1 MIPDELIERIRDS
14 ADLITVI
21 GESVALKR
29 TGSDYRG
36 PCPFHGGTG
45 RNFAVIPKKGM
56 YYCYVCHAAGDVFTY
71 FMKRHGLDYP
81 SAVREVG
88 RRVGITVPEH
98 SSREGHAPDP
108 REPLFTAVAAAE
120 EWFAERLR
128 DDPEA
133 EAARKYLVGRDITL
147 EVAAEHRLGYAPRGP
162 AFVDTM
168 KKLGIAEATLLEA
181 GLTSKREDGSVT
193 PRFRSRLLFP
203 INDLRGRPVGFGGRL
218 LGPGEPKYLNS
229 PETPIFHKG
238 GMLYNLHQAKQ
249 AIRKEEA
256 AILVEGYFDVFR
268 LIQAGVEHVV
278 APLGTGFTS
287 DQAALL
293 KRFAPVVVLL
303 YDSDSAGLRATFR
316 AGDEALRHGLRVK
329 VATMPEGED
338 PDTLVR
344 AGGAAALAPILRD
357 AVDVLERKIQL
368 LERKGWFEGIE
379 HRREALDR
387 LLPTVQAASDPITR
401 ELYLDTIAKKSGVG
415 RAALEQELARRPV
428 PRTAPREERGARSG
442 KQGGARSEE
451 ENRSAS
457 SRLAPRSSRP
467 PRPGVKIE
475 AQLLRVLLAS
485 PAWRARAADE
495 VDPALFGVAAFREI
509 FEALRAQP
517 ADAPLGELTGGLSP
531 RAQEVWPRLAAR
543 ASAEATS
550 GLDLDALYVSALDYL
565 KDRLETQALPPVTD
579 VAERQKQL
587 ERLTPQSR
595 VRLSYRKEAE
605 KARRRG
611 TGQPGG
617 PDHTH
622 PS

>member
-14 ADLITVI
+14 ADLITII

-133 EAARKYLVGRDITL
+133 DAARKYLLGRDITL

-162 AFVDTM
+162 AFVDAM
-168 KKLGIAEATLLEA
+168 QKLGIAEATLLEA
-181 GLTSKREDGSVT
+181 GLTTRREDGSVT

-238 GMLYNLHQAKQ
+238 AMLYNLHQAKQ
-249 AIRKEEA
+249 AIRKEEV

-268 LIQAGVEHVV
+268 LIHAGVEHVI

-287 DQAALL
+287 EQAALL

-387 LLPTVQAASDPITR
+387 LLPTVQAASDPIMR
-401 ELYLDTIAKKSGVG
+401 ELYLDTIAKKTGVG
-415 RAALEQELARRPV
+415 RAALEQELAKRPAHRPV
-428 PRTAPREERGARSG
+428 PRDE
-442 KQGGARSEE
+442 GGAGPP
-451 ENRSAS
+451 S
-457 SRLAPRSSRP
+457 SLLPPHSSLRPSRP
-467 PRPGVKIE
+467 AARTPKPGVKIE
-475 AQLLRVLLAS
+475 AQLLQVLLAS
-485 PAWRARAADE
+485 PAWRARAVDE

-517 ADAPLGELTGGLSP
+517 VTTPLGELTAGLSP

-543 ASAEATS
+543 ASAEATA

-565 KDRLETQALPPVTD
+565 KDRLETQALAPVTD

-611 TGQPGG
+611 KGQPGG

>member
-14 ADLITVI
+14 ADLIEII

-36 PCPFHGGTG
+36 PCPFHGGSG

-71 FMKRHGLDYP
+71 LMKRQGMDYP
-81 SAVREVG
+81 TAVREVG
-88 RRVGITVPEH
+88 RRAGITVPEY
-98 SSREGHAPDP
+98 SGRDTHAPDP
-108 REPLFTAVAAAE
+108 REPLFTAVSAAE
-120 EWFAERLR
+120 EWFAQRLR
-128 DDPEA
+128 EDPEA
-133 EAARKYLVGRDITL
+133 EAARKYLAGRDIPL

-162 AFVDTM
+162 GLIEAM
-168 KKLGIAEATLLEA
+168 KQLGIADATLLEA
-181 GLTSKREDGSVT
+181 GLTSKREDGTVT

-268 LIQAGVEHVV
+268 LVHAGIEHVV
-278 APLGTGFTS
+278 APLGTGFTT

-293 KRFAPVVVLL
+293 KRFSPVVILL

-344 AGGAAALAPILRD
+344 AGGAQALGPILRD

-387 LLPTVQAASDPITR
+387 LLPTVQAAADPIMR
-401 ELYLDTIAKKSGVG
+401 ELYLDTITKRTGVG
-415 RAALEQELARRPV
+415 RAALEQELAKRPHRSAPSTGERAPQLHPKRETV
-428 PRTAPREERGARSG
+428 ASPSSPIRAPRP
-442 KQGGARSEE
+442 
-451 ENRSAS
+451 
-457 SRLAPRSSRP
+457 RLKLE
-467 PRPGVKIE
+467 V
-475 AQLLRVLLAS
+475 QLLSVLVAS
-485 PAWRARAADE
+485 PAWLARAVDE
-495 VDPALFGVAAFREI
+495 IDPSLFEDLRLREI
-509 FEALRAQP
+509 FEAMRTHITSP
-517 ADAPLGELTGGLSP
+517 IGELIVGLSP
-531 RAQEVWPRLAAR
+531 KAQNACSKLVAYSTGRAEP
-543 ASAEATS
+543 SFN
-550 GLDLDALYVSALDYL
+550 LDAVYVGALERL
-565 KDRLETQALPPVTD
+565 KELEQRRNLPPVTEVD
-579 VAERQKQL
+579 ERQRQL
-587 ERLTPQSR
+587 GQLTAQAR
-595 VRLSYRKEAE
+595 QALSYQQVAE
-605 KARRRG
+605 KARRGGR
-611 TGQPGG
+611 GQPGG

>member
-14 ADLITVI
+14 ADLITII

-133 EAARKYLVGRDITL
+133 DAARKYLLGRDITL

-162 AFVDTM
+162 AFVDAM
-168 KKLGIAEATLLEA
+168 QKLGIAEATLLEA
-181 GLTSKREDGSVT
+181 GLTTRREDGSVT

-238 GMLYNLHQAKQ
+238 AMLYNLHQAKQ
-249 AIRKEEA
+249 AIRKEEV

-268 LIQAGVEHVV
+268 LIHAGVEHVI

-287 DQAALL
+287 EQAALL

-303 YDSDSAGLRATFR
+303 YDSDIAGLRATFR

-387 LLPTVQAASDPITR
+387 LLPTVQAASDPIMR
-401 ELYLDTIAKKSGVG
+401 ELYLDTIAKKTGVG
-415 RAALEQELARRPV
+415 RAALEQELAKRPAHRPV
-428 PRTAPREERGARSG
+428 PRDE
-442 KQGGARSEE
+442 GGASPP
-451 ENRSAS
+451 SSLLPPAS
-457 SRLAPRSSRP
+457 SLRPSRP
-467 PRPGVKIE
+467 AARTPKPGVKIE
-475 AQLLRVLLAS
+475 AQLLQVLLAS
-485 PAWRARAADE
+485 PAWRARAVDE

-517 ADAPLGELTGGLSP
+517 ATSPLGELTAGLSP
-531 RAQEVWPRLAAR
+531 RAQDVWPRLAAR
-543 ASAEATS
+543 ASAEATA

-565 KDRLETQALPPVTD
+565 KDRLETQALAPVTD

-611 TGQPGG
+611 KGQPGG

>member
-14 ADLITVI
+14 ADLITIV

-98 SSREGHAPDP
+98 SNRDGHAPDP

-133 EAARKYLVGRDITL
+133 DAARKYLLGRDITL
-147 EVAAEHRLGYAPRGP
+147 DVAAEHRLGYAPRGP
-162 AFVDTM
+162 AFAEAM
-168 KKLGIAEATLLEA
+168 KTLGIAEATLLEA
-181 GLTSKREDGSVT
+181 GLTSKREDGSVAA
-193 PRFRSRLLFP
+193 RFRSRLLFP

-268 LIQAGVEHVV
+268 LIHAGVEHVV

-293 KRFAPVVVLL
+293 KRFAPVVILL
-303 YDSDSAGLRATFR
+303 FDSDSAGLRATFR

-344 AGGAAALAPILRD
+344 TGGAQALAPILRD

-387 LLPTVQAASDPITR
+387 LLPTVQSASDPIMR
-401 ELYLDTIAKKSGVG
+401 ELYLDTIAKKTGVG

-428 PRTAPREERGARSG
+428 HRTAPREERDARSAE
-442 KQGGARSEE
+442 QTRPT
-451 ENRSAS
+451 S
-457 SRLAPRSSRP
+457 SRLAPHASRP
-467 PRPGVKIE
+467 RRPGVKIE
-475 AQLLRVLLAS
+475 AQLLIVLLAS
-485 PAWRARAADE
+485 PAWRARGADE

-509 FEALRAQP
+509 FETLRTQP
-517 ADAPLGELTGGLSP
+517 ATAPLGELTGGLSS

-550 GLDLDALYVSALDYL
+550 GLDLDALYVSALEYL
-565 KDRLETQALPPVTD
+565 KDRQETQALPPVTD
-579 VAERQKQL
+579 VSERQKQL

>member
-14 ADLITVI
+14 ADLIEII

-29 TGSDYRG
+29 TGADYRG
-36 PCPFHGGTG
+36 PCPFHGGSG

-71 FMKRHGLDYP
+71 LMKRQGMDYP
-81 SAVREVG
+81 TAVREVG
-88 RRVGITVPEH
+88 RRAGITVPEY
-98 SSREGHAPDP
+98 SGRGGNAPDP

-128 DDPEA
+128 EDPEA
-133 EAARKYLVGRDITL
+133 DAARKYLAGRDIPL

-162 AFVDTM
+162 GMTEAL
-168 KKLGIAEATLLEA
+168 KKLGVTEATMLEA
-181 GLTSKREDGSVT
+181 GLTSKREDGTVS

-268 LIQAGVEHVV
+268 LIHAGIEHVV

-293 KRFAPVVVLL
+293 KRFSPVVVLL

-379 HRREALDR
+379 HQREALDR
-387 LLPTVQAASDPITR
+387 LLPTVQATIDPVMR
-401 ELYLDTIAKKSGVG
+401 SLYLKLIADRTGVKQDI
-415 RAALEQELARRPV
+415 LELELNRL
-428 PRTAPREERGARSG
+428 PRTGARLPAARG
-442 KQGGARSEE
+442 EAAAAHPPDQPTPHPRTKAAGGS
-451 ENRSAS
+451 
-457 SRLAPRSSRP
+457 
-467 PRPGVKIE
+467 RPGVKTE
-475 AQLLRVLLAS
+475 AQLLRLLFS
-485 PAWRARAADE
+485 SVTWRARACEE
-495 VDPALFGVAAFREI
+495 VDPDLFHVVSFREI
-509 FEALRAQP
+509 FEALCAQP
-517 ADAPLGELTGGLSP
+517 AAIPISELIGGFSP
-531 RAQEVWPRLAAR
+531 KVQNVCQRLMERLAEDTAP
-543 ASAEATS
+543 SFNP
-550 GLDLDALYVSALDYL
+550 DAVYVGAVEKLRSLQ
-565 KDRLETQALPPVTD
+565 KWRQLPPVTD
-579 VAERQKQL
+579 VSERQRRL
-587 ERLTPQSR
+587 EELTPQSR
-595 VRLSYRKEAE
+595 QALSYLKIAE
-605 KARRRG
+605 KARRPG
-611 TGQPGG
+611 HGQPGG

>member
-14 ADLITVI
+14 ADLISVI

-88 RRVGITVPEH
+88 RRVGITVPEYNA
-98 SSREGHAPDP
+98 REGHAPDP

-128 DDPEA
+128 EDPEA
-133 EAARKYLVGRDITL
+133 DAARKYLGGRDIAL
-147 EVAAEHRLGYAPRGP
+147 DVAAEHRLGYAPRGP
-162 AFVDTM
+162 AFVDAM

-181 GLTSKREDGSVT
+181 GLTSKREDGSVI

-249 AIRKEEA
+249 AIRKEEV

-268 LIQAGVEHVV
+268 LVHAGIEHVV
-278 APLGTGFTS
+278 APLGTGFTP

-293 KRFAPVVVLL
+293 KRFAPVVILL

-316 AGDEALRHGLRVK
+316 AGDEALRHGLRVR

-344 AGGAAALAPILRD
+344 TGGAQALAPILRD

-387 LLPTVQAASDPITR
+387 LLPTVQAASDPIMR
-401 ELYLDTIAKKSGVG
+401 ELYLDTIAKKTGVG
-415 RAALEQELARRPV
+415 RTALEQELARRPAHR
-428 PRTAPREERGARSG
+428 PASREE
-442 KQGGARSEE
+442 GGARREE
-451 ENRSAS
+451 DARSPS
-457 SRLAPRSSRP
+457 SLHPSVPPSQRP
-467 PRPGVKIE
+467 SARAPRPGIKIE

-485 PAWRARAADE
+485 PAWRARAGDE
-495 VDPALFGVAAFREI
+495 VDPALFGVPAFREI
-509 FEALRAQP
+509 FEALRGQP
-517 ADAPLGELTGGLSP
+517 AAAPIGELTATLSP
-531 RAQEVWPRLAAR
+531 RAQEVWSRLAAR
-543 ASAEATS
+543 AAAEAAS
-550 GLDLDALYVSALDYL
+550 GMDLDAQYVSALDYL

-579 VAERQKQL
+579 VAERQRLL

-595 VRLSYRKEAE
+595 VRLSYRKEAD

-611 TGQPGG
+611 NGPPGG

-622 PS
+622 PT

>member
-14 ADLITVI
+14 ADLITIV

-98 SSREGHAPDP
+98 SSRDGHAPDP
-108 REPLFTAVAAAE
+108 REPLFTAVAVAE

-133 EAARKYLVGRDITL
+133 DAARKYLLGRDITL
-147 EVAAEHRLGYAPRGP
+147 DVAAEHRLGYAPRGP
-162 AFVDTM
+162 AFVDAM

-181 GLTSKREDGSVT
+181 GFTSKREDGSVT

-229 PETPIFHKG
+229 PETPIFRKG

-249 AIRKEEA
+249 VIRKEEA

-268 LIQAGVEHVV
+268 LIHAGVEHVI

-293 KRFAPVVVLL
+293 KRFAPVVILL
-303 YDSDSAGLRATFR
+303 FDSDSAGLRATVR

-344 AGGAAALAPILRD
+344 TGGAQALAPILRD

-368 LERKGWFEGIE
+368 LERRGWFEGIE

-387 LLPTVQAASDPITR
+387 LLPTVQAASDPIMR
-401 ELYLDTIAKKSGVG
+401 ELYLDTIAKKTGVG
-415 RAALEQELARRPV
+415 RAALEQELEGRRG
-428 PRTAPREERGARSG
+428 RGAVGQR
-442 KQGGARSEE
+442 GGAAAPSPSGREHGAPP
-451 ENRSAS
+451 RRTTAS
-457 SRLAPRSSRP
+457 P
-467 PRPGVKIE
+467 PPGRPGVKIE
-475 AQLLRVLLAS
+475 AQLLIVLLAS

-509 FEALRAQP
+509 FETLRTQP
-517 ADAPLGELTGGLSP
+517 ATAPLGELTGGLSP

-543 ASAEATS
+543 ASAEATA

-565 KDRLETQALPPVTD
+565 KDRQETQALPPVTD

-611 TGQPGG
+611 KGQPGG

>member
-14 ADLITVI
+14 ADLITII

-71 FMKRHGLDYP
+71 LMKRHGLDYP

-98 SSREGHAPDP
+98 SSRDGHAPDP

-133 EAARKYLVGRDITL
+133 DAARKYLLGRDITL
-147 EVAAEHRLGYAPRGP
+147 DVAAEHRLGWAPRGP
-162 AFVDTM
+162 AFVDAM

-181 GLTSKREDGSVT
+181 GLTGKREDGSVT

-249 AIRKEEA
+249 AIRKEET

-268 LIQAGVEHVV
+268 LIHAGVEHVV

-344 AGGAAALAPILRD
+344 GGGAAALAPILRD

-387 LLPTVQAASDPITR
+387 LLHTVQAASDPITR
-401 ELYLDTIAKKSGVG
+401 ELYLDTIAKKTGVG
-415 RAALEQELARRPV
+415 RAALEQELARRPTYR
-428 PRTAPREERGARSG
+428 PASREEHGARREDSPATLPPPALGRSG
-442 KQGGARSEE
+442 PGART
-451 ENRSAS
+451 
-457 SRLAPRSSRP
+457 PK
-467 PRPGVKIE
+467 PGVKIE
-475 AQLLRVLLAS
+475 AQLLQVLLAS
-485 PAWRARAADE
+485 PAWRARAAEE
-495 VDPALFGVAAFREI
+495 VDPSLFGVAAFREI
-509 FEALRAQP
+509 FEALRTQP
-517 ADAPLGELTGGLSP
+517 ATAPLGELTAGLSP
-531 RAQEVWPRLAAR
+531 RAQDVWPRLAAR
-543 ASAEATS
+543 AAAEAFA
-550 GLDLDALYVSALDYL
+550 GQDLDALYVSALEYL

-617 PDHTH
+617 PDHPH

>member
-14 ADLITVI
+14 ADLITII

-71 FMKRHGLDYP
+71 LMKRHGLDYP

-98 SSREGHAPDP
+98 SSREGHAADP
-108 REPLFTAVAAAE
+108 REPIFTAVAAAE

-128 DDPEA
+128 EEPEA
-133 EAARKYLVGRDITL
+133 DAARQYLAGRDITL

-162 AFVDTM
+162 ALVDAM

-181 GLTSKREDGSVT
+181 GLTSKREDGSVI

-249 AIRKEEA
+249 AIRKEDA
-256 AILVEGYFDVFR
+256 AILVEGYFDVLR
-268 LIQAGVEHVV
+268 LVHAGVEHVV

-329 VATMPEGED
+329 VATMPEGDD

-344 AGGAAALAPILRD
+344 AGGAQALAPILHD

-387 LLPTVQAASDPITR
+387 LLPTVQAAADPIMR
-401 ELYLDTIAKKSGVG
+401 ELYLDTIAKKTGVG

-428 PRTAPREERGARSG
+428 PRSVPVDRASDGRAAPTPD
-442 KQGGARSEE
+442 
-451 ENRSAS
+451 
-457 SRLAPRSSRP
+457 RLAPRSRSQPVRP

-475 AQLLRVLLAS
+475 AQLLRVLLTS
-485 PAWRARAADE
+485 PAWRARAGDE
-495 VDPALFGVAAFREI
+495 VDPALFGVPTFREI

-517 ADAPLGELTGGLSP
+517 AADPLGELTAGLSP
-531 RAQEVWPRLAAR
+531 RAQEVWSRLAAR
-543 ASAEATS
+543 AAAEATS
-550 GLDLDALYVSALDYL
+550 GMDLDAQYVSALDYL
-565 KDRLETQALPPVTD
+565 KDRLETQALPPVTE

-617 PDHTH
+617 PDHPH

>member
-14 ADLITVI
+14 ADLITIV

-98 SSREGHAPDP
+98 GNRDGHAPDP

-133 EAARKYLVGRDITL
+133 DAARKYLLGRDITL
-147 EVAAEHRLGYAPRGP
+147 DVAAEHRLGYAPRGP
-162 AFVDTM
+162 AFVEAM
-168 KKLGIAEATLLEA
+168 KQLGIAEATLLEA
-181 GLTSKREDGSVT
+181 GLTTKREDGSVA

-229 PETPIFHKG
+229 PETPVFHKG

-249 AIRKEEA
+249 VIRKEEA

-268 LIQAGVEHVV
+268 LIHAGVEHVI

-293 KRFAPVVVLL
+293 KRFAPVVILL
-303 YDSDSAGLRATFR
+303 FDSDSAGLRATFR

-344 AGGAAALAPILRD
+344 TGGAQALAPILRD

-387 LLPTVQAASDPITR
+387 LLPTVQAASDPIMR
-401 ELYLDTIAKKSGVG
+401 ELYLDTIAKKTGVG
-415 RAALEQELARRPV
+415 RAALEQEVARRPV
-428 PRTAPREERGARSG
+428 HRMGPREEHGVRRA
-442 KQGGARSEE
+442 EE
-451 ENRSAS
+451 Q
-457 SRLAPRSSRP
+457 PRSPPSSLGRSRP
-467 PRPGVKIE
+467 AARTPKPGVKIE
-475 AQLLRVLLAS
+475 AQLLQVLLAS
-485 PAWRARAADE
+485 PAWRARAVDE

-517 ADAPLGELTGGLSP
+517 ATTPLGELTVGLSP
-531 RAQEVWPRLAAR
+531 RAQAVWPRLAAR
-543 ASAEATS
+543 ASAEATA

-565 KDRLETQALPPVTD
+565 KDRLETQALAPVTD

-611 TGQPGG
+611 KGQPGG

>member
-1 MIPDELIERIRDS
+1 MIPDELIERIRDC
-14 ADLITVI
+14 ADLITII

-36 PCPFHGGTG
+36 ACPFHGGTG

-71 FMKRHGLDYP
+71 LMKRHGLDYP

-98 SSREGHAPDP
+98 SHREGHAPDP

-133 EAARKYLVGRDITL
+133 DTARKYLVGRDIPL
-147 EVAAEHRLGYAPRGP
+147 DVAAEHRLGYAPRGP
-162 AFVDTM
+162 AFADAM

-181 GLTSKREDGSVT
+181 GLTTKREDGSVT

-268 LIQAGVEHVV
+268 LIHAGVEHVV

-401 ELYLDTIAKKSGVG
+401 ELYLDTIAKKTGVG
-415 RAALEQELARRPV
+415 RAALEQELAKRPV
-428 PRTAPREERGARSG
+428 HRSAPAGDSAPQPHPKRRGAAAPSSPIRAPRP
-442 KQGGARSEE
+442 
-451 ENRSAS
+451 
-457 SRLAPRSSRP
+457 RL
-467 PRPGVKIE
+467 KLE
-475 AQLLRVLLAS
+475 AQLLSVLIAS
-485 PAWRARAADE
+485 PAWLARAVDE
-495 VDPALFGVAAFREI
+495 IDPGLFEDVRLREI
-509 FEALRAQP
+509 FEAMRTHLT
-517 ADAPLGELTGGLSP
+517 APMGELLVALSP
-531 RAQEVWPRLAAR
+531 KAQNACSKLIAYSTAR
-543 ASAEATS
+543 AGPSFN
-550 GLDLDALYVSALDYL
+550 LDAEYVGALERL
-565 KDRLETQALPPVTD
+565 KELEQRRQLPPVTEVD
-579 VAERQKQL
+579 ERQRQL
-587 ERLTPQSR
+587 GQLTAQGR
-595 VRLSYRKEAE
+595 QALSYRTVAE

-611 TGQPGG
+611 NGQPGG